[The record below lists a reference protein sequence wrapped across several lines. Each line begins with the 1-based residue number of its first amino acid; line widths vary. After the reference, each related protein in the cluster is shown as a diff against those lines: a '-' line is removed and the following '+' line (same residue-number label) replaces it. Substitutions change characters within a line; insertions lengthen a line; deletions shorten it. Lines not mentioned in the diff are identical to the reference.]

1 MFPQPQY
8 LGSKYKHLDWIH
20 QYIPK
25 GIKTVA
31 DGFAGSQSIAYLFKQ
46 LGYKVYTN
54 DFMNYSKPKGS
65 NV

>member
-46 LGYKVYTN
+46 QKEY
-54 DFMNYSKPKGS
+54 
-65 NV
+65 